1 MKELDDEK
9 SKEIED
15 LNNQIDDIEKEIED
29 KKNDHDNIYDECE
42 EEKEQ
47 IRQKGS
53 EMGDMEDDEEEKKK

>member
-9 SKEIED
+9 SKELED

-29 KKNDHDNIYDECE
+29 KNNDHDNLYYECE
-42 EEKEQ
+42 DGKEQ

-53 EMGDMEDDEEEKKK
+53 EMGDMEDNEEEKKK